1 MILPSHHLLIL
12 SQDQVIRAQR
22 DAEDDGRH
30 PLKTVDPLLSLGA
43 LASHIEHPAEE
54 KNQKTVK
61 EGHLLAIRRPRMLW
75 NIHDQAKGQ
84 EEEEPDQTINYLLN
98 EQTLTV
104 CRDNRGCGFGVS

>member
-1 MILPSHHLLIL
+1 MKAGVQGKILPSHHLLIL

-54 KNQKTVK
+54 KKQKR
-61 EGHLLAIRRPRMLW
+61 IRCPCMLR
-75 NIHDQAKGQ
+75 NIHNHAKGQ
-84 EEEEPDQTINYLLN
+84 EEEEPRANYQTK
-98 EQTLTV
+98 
-104 CRDNRGCGFGVS
+104 R